1 MVDALVARIRA
12 NHEPTRQWEPEV
24 LPEGNVAQPTGRTA
38 LAALALLE
46 AGVPAQSPKLLAA
59 EVMLRPPPRLP
70 VVCVEPTPCGGAA
83 QSPTRPDFLTQM
95 EGECAQDACP
105 VPCGEGGEACASHNT
120 CQ

>member
-1 MVDALVARIRA
+1 MLIVLGWSGPPSVDADVPVDEDEVRAMVDALVARIRA

-59 EVMLRPPPRLP
+59 IGLSDDLSRSDLA
-70 VVCVEPTPCGGAA
+70 TAA
-83 QSPTRPDFLTQM
+83 GHALAAR
-95 EGECAQDACP
+95 
-105 VPCGEGGEACASHNT
+105 
-120 CQ
+120 

>member
-1 MVDALVARIRA
+1 MRAALLCAALLVALSSA
-12 NHEPTRQWEPEV
+12 VEM
-24 LPEGNVAQPTGRTA
+24 EGE
-38 LAALALLE
+38 AALLASE
-46 AGVPAQSPKLLAA
+46 GASAPAASAAAAPKSPKLLAA